1 MLKKIRNRILAVT
14 LMAALVLVSVSGAT
28 VQVEAQEVFVRES
41 RVVES
46 TVTSDCAVTK
56 HETVYVNLAADGAVQ
71 QITVSDHLHTE
82 LPQVRI
88 EDASDLTDIT
98 NVKTLET
105 PEGSNGRLFWQMD
118 GTELYYTGKSG
129 GTPPMR
135 LAIDYM
141 LNGVPVSPDG
151 LAGKSGKLTIHVK
164 AENTLVKPVTV
175 NGQSYDLTC
184 PMLLV
189 GGMLLPEE
197 GFENVEVSNGAVL
210 GDGAHRIVLMTG
222 VPGMEE
228 SLGISALGLP
238 LLGEQMGTGDY
249 TITADVENFTLGNM
263 MFAAVPFSSVDAF
276 TSGDLSEGLNGVKQ
290 IFSDLETV
298 MNAFSGMRMQ
308 ELVQMLYGD
317 MDKIQNLMGAVTQA
331 AVLYDENKALLE
343 TLSGY
348 VTYENLAAMEKL
360 LTDLEAIDTERLQA
374 LIDCDLFQQLV
385 DLISLIDEEARDL
398 VTVTEDALALT
409 PTLDAL
415 KADLA
420 DPALQ
425 SSIGRLPQ
433 IITELRGIIQAME
446 ENRAVFD
453 DLAVL
458 QDSNITN
465 GLQTI
470 LGVASK
476 YSALDGLTQAQQQN
490 LAGRMREWLTFGE
503 EYDIFTQRTEN
514 TESSVAFVY
523 KVQAIG

>member
-1 MLKKIRNRILAVT
+1 MLKNIGKRLLAAA
-14 LMAALVLVSVSGAT
+14 LMAAMVLACLSGA
-28 VQVEAQEVFVRES
+28 AQRISAEQVFVREE

-46 TVTSDCAVTK
+46 TQTSDGPLTK
-56 HETVYVNLAADGAVQ
+56 TETVYVNVAADGAVQ
-71 QITVSDHLHTE
+71 QVNVSDHLHTE
-82 LPQVRI
+82 LPQTRV
-88 EDASDLTDIT
+88 EDASNLSGIAD
-98 NVKTLET
+98 VKTGEKPDVT
-105 PEGSNGRLFWQMD
+105 GDRLYWDMD
-118 GTELYYTGKSG
+118 STDLYYSGKSAD
-129 GTPPMR
+129 TPPIR
-135 LAIDYM
+135 FGIDYT
-141 LNGVPVSPDG
+141 LDGEPISPDA
-151 LAGKSGKLTIHVK
+151 LAGKSGTLSITVT

-175 NGQSYDLTC
+175 NGQSYTLRC

-210 GDGAHRIVLMTG
+210 GDGTHRIVLMMG

-228 SLGISALGLP
+228 SLGISSLGLP
-238 LLGEQMGTGDY
+238 LLGEQMGTGTY
-249 TITADVENFTLGNM
+249 TITADVKNFALGNM

-276 TSGDLSEGLNGVKQ
+276 TSGDLSEGLEGVKQ
-290 IFSDLETV
+290 FFTDLETV

-317 MDKIQNLMGAVTQA
+317 MGKVQNLMAAVTQA
-331 AVLYDENKALLE
+331 SLLYEQNKALLD

-360 LTDLEAIDTERLQA
+360 LTDMEAIDTERLQA
-374 LIDCDLFQQLV
+374 LLDCDLFQQLV
-385 DLISLIDEEARDL
+385 TILSMIDEEIGDL

-409 PTLDAL
+409 PTIDAL

-420 DPALQ
+420 DPAMQ
-425 SSIGRLPQ
+425 ESVARLPEAIEQ
-433 IITELRGIIQAME
+433 LKGLIQVLE
-446 ENRAVFD
+446 ENRDVFD

-458 QDSNITN
+458 QDQNIQG

-476 YSALDGLTQAQQQN
+476 YAALDSLSQAQQQN

-503 EYDIFTQRTEN
+503 EYDIFTQRTE
-514 TESSVAFVY
+514 TTQSSVAFVY